1 MRRDMITPAHWLPTD
16 DGKDCVGAAWELLRF
31 QPHETQEQIHRR
43 LGQWPLVCKLRK
55 ERNDM
60 RSIKEQLKAGD
71 NVWCVIHEPNRVVLG
86 KVVSIGIFS
95 QEMRYL
101 ISPDDDKQDN
111 VTILREHIFETKPD
125 ALHYLLDAE
134 IEERGKVTEEL
145 KQVDERIGKLEG
157 QLTTLK
163 HHLSPKPPPAATPES
178 P

>member
-101 ISPDDDKQDN
+101 ISPDDGELLPLKSGSFLFRRR
-111 VTILREHIFETKPD
+111 VL
-125 ALHYLLDAE
+125 LHRFSTGV
-134 IEERGKVTEEL
+134 ISGSPCPTER
-145 KQVDERIGKLEG
+145 
-157 QLTTLK
+157 
-163 HHLSPKPPPAATPES
+163 
-178 P
+178 

>member
-1 MRRDMITPAHWLPTD
+1 L
-16 DGKDCVGAAWELLRF
+16 
-31 QPHETQEQIHRR
+31 
-43 LGQWPLVCKLRK
+43 
-55 ERNDM
+55 
-60 RSIKEQLKAGD
+60 SILKAFIPRI
-71 NVWCVIHEPNRVVLG
+71 NLG
-86 KVVSIGIFS
+86 VFC
-95 QEMRYL
+95 RDFY
-101 ISPDDDKQDN
+101 KQDN

-163 HHLSPKPPPAATPES
+163 HHLNPKPPPPATPES